1 MKNKLSKAG
10 KAGTSRRRTGVEW
23 RAALWLARHPG
34 AAALPSAVGVGM
46 AEFGPGTVGGI
57 AGGAVLSMAGWY
69 RAHPDSFDAVAAYRL
84 RSWRRRWL
92 SAYTGTRW
100 QDALVSCDLA
110 PTHRRTGEIRC
121 PRLLRVRSYSP
132 TIDTLFVKMV
142 PGQHAKQWEARAGEL
157 ADALRVERV
166 AVERV
171 RPLVIALVVE
181 RSDPFTEVI
190 DAPDLPW
197 DSELVDLAA
206 VPLGEDEYGSQ
217 WTEPLVGQH
226 WFIAGATGSGKGS
239 LAHGPLRAVAP
250 MIRDGLIRPW
260 FLDPKQ
266 MELSAAEPIAY
277 RYASEPGDCL
287 ELVEA
292 YVEDLRAV
300 RRDLGGQGK
309 RKFTPSTET
318 PLNLLVMDELAALM
332 AFGDHAREFRRLLAE
347 VGTQGRATGHSMLG
361 YVQEPS
367 KDTVPIRD
375 LFTVRMCLRVTSA
388 AHVDMTLGEGAR
400 LRGALADE
408 IPNSPDTAGVGYVIR
423 QRSRAPMRV
432 RAGWV
437 DDSQIAE
444 LNHFVTADGGPD
456 GGADLRVVA

>member
-1 MKNKLSKAG
+1 MNSKS
-10 KAGTSRRRTGVEW
+10 GTSKRRVGKEW

-34 AAALPSAVGVGM
+34 AVALPAAVGTGM
-46 AEFGPGTVGGI
+46 AELGTATVGGM
-57 AGGAVLSMAGWY
+57 AGGAALGLAGWY
-69 RAHPDSFDAVAAYRL
+69 RAHPDSFDSLAAYRL

-92 SAYTGTRW
+92 SVYAGPRW
-100 QDALVSCDLA
+100 QDVMVSCDLA

-132 TIDTLFVKMV
+132 TIDTLWIRLV
-142 PGQHAKQWEARAGEL
+142 PGQHARQYEARAGEL
-157 ADALRVERV
+157 AEALRAERV

-171 RPLVIALVVE
+171 KPMVIALVVE
-181 RSDPFTEVI
+181 REDPFTEIV

-197 DSELVDLAA
+197 DSELVDLGAI
-206 VPLGEDEYGSQ
+206 PLGEDEYGAE
-217 WTEPLVGQH
+217 WNAPLIGQH

-250 MIRDGLIRPW
+250 MIRDGLVRPW
-260 FLDPKQ
+260 MVDPKR
-266 MELSAAEPIAY
+266 MELASAEPVAY
-277 RYASEPGDCL
+277 RYAAEPDDCV
-287 ELVEA
+287 ELVEEFVA
-292 YVEDLRAV
+292 DMQVVQRQLAAEGA
-300 RRDLGGQGK
+300 
-309 RKFTPSTET
+309 RKFTPSRET
-318 PLNLLVMDELAALM
+318 PLNLLIMDELAALM
-332 AFGDHAREFRRLLAE
+332 AFGDHARTYRRLLTE

-375 LFTVRMCLRVTSA
+375 LFTVRACLRVTAA
-388 AHVDMTLGEGAR
+388 AHVDMTLGDGAR

-408 IPNSPDTAGVGYVIR
+408 IPNVPETAGVGFVVR

-437 DDSQIAE
+437 DDTQVAE
-444 LNHFVTADGGPD
+444 LNRFVTADGGPD
-456 GGADLRVVA
+456 LRVVA

>member
-1 MKNKLSKAG
+1 MAGKSSKPS
-10 KAGTSRRRTGVEW
+10 KAGTSKRRVGAEW

-34 AAALPSAVGVGM
+34 AAALPSAVGLGM
-46 AEFGPGTVGGI
+46 AELGPVTVGGM
-57 AGGAVLSMAGWY
+57 AGGAALGMAGWY
-69 RAHPDSFDAVAAYRL
+69 RAHPDSFDAVASYRL

-92 SAYTGTRW
+92 SPYAGARW
-100 QDALVSCDLA
+100 QDALISCDLA
-110 PTHRRTGEIRC
+110 PTHRRTGETRC

-132 TIDTLFVKMV
+132 TIDTLWVRMV

-157 ADALRVERV
+157 ADALRAERV

-171 RPLVIALVVE
+171 KPLVIALVIE

-197 DSELVDLAA
+197 DSELVDLGA

-217 WTEPLVGQH
+217 WSEPLIGQH
-226 WFIAGATGSGKGS
+226 WFVAGATGSGKGS

-250 MIRDGLIRPW
+250 MIRDGLVRPW
-260 FLDPKQ
+260 LLDPKQ
-266 MELSAAEPIAY
+266 MELSSAQPIAY
-277 RYASEPGDCL
+277 RYASESEDCL
-287 ELVEA
+287 ELVNE
-292 YVEDLRAV
+292 YVEDLREV
-300 RRDLGGQGK
+300 RRGLGAEGK
-309 RKFTPSTET
+309 RKFTPSRET

-332 AFGDHAREFRRLLAE
+332 AFGDDARSYRKLLAE

-388 AHVDMTLGEGAR
+388 SHVDMTLGDGAR

-408 IPNSPDTAGVGYVIR
+408 IPNSSDTAGVGFVIR
-423 QRSRAPMRV
+423 ERSRAPMRV

-437 DDSQIAE
+437 DDAQIAE
-444 LNHFVTADGGPD
+444 LNDFVTADGGPD
-456 GGADLRVVA
+456 LRVVA